1 MLVNWYQFLCPNQ
14 VDFSVGT
21 ARKDI
26 AVEMY
31 KKGIQELEKGIAV
44 DVSGEGKLALLV
56 LGCTLH
62 TVLNFDFLQY

>member
-1 MLVNWYQFLCPNQ
+1 MLVNWSTFLCPNQ
-14 VDFSVGT
+14 VDFFSVGT

-44 DVSGEGKLALLV
+44 DVSGEGKLVLLV
-56 LGCTLH
+56 LGCTLQITH
-62 TVLNFDFLQY
+62 SLEF